1 MGPGYFG
8 KFPSH
13 GDFITRRLPR
23 DGFLDIWDRWLQNAL
38 ATSREQL
45 RRSLVTDLPHQPAMA
60 FRPRRRRLRTAA
72 MGGYYDAQRRQR
84 RPLFPFNLSR

>member
-23 DGFLDIWDRWLQNAL
+23 DGFLDIWDSWLQNAL

-45 RRSLVTDLPHQPAMA
+45 GEAWLPTYLTSPLWRFALAAGVFPGKLHPL
-60 FRPRRRRLRTAA
+60 PR
-72 MGGYYDAQRRQR
+72 
-84 RPLFPFNLSR
+84 